1 MVQASPWF
9 IDRRSLKRNRTAAAE
24 ARHFERFEV
33 VVFLEEFAN
42 DWEKRDSNT
51 VDDFAWGVATPH

>member
-1 MVQASPWF
+1 MVQASQWF

-42 DWEKRDSNT
+42 DWEKRDRNT
-51 VDDFAWGVATPH
+51 VDDFA